1 MIHGKIPTGRFFIGS
16 DDEGA
21 MMIAME
27 YQRLWPPSPF
37 ANGELI
43 VTTKTGRAVTA
54 RPLDREDASLLVDLF
69 TRLSERTRRLRFS
82 KPRSTAELVW
92 HEATRL
98 TNSDPQADT
107 TLVGVVREE
116 GEDRAVAL
124 VQIVHVGA
132 TIAEIAAVV
141 RDDYQN
147 EGLGKAIC
155 RLAAQVAMA
164 RGVRTLEILTQA
176 ENKAVQ
182 WLVRG
187 TGLAYTSEMRRGEV
201 TIFLHLPVS

>member
-1 MIHGKIPTGRFFIGS
+1 
-16 DDEGA
+16 
-21 MMIAME
+21 MMSAME
-27 YQRLWPPSPF
+27 YQRLWPPSPL

-69 TRLSERTRRLRFS
+69 NRLSERTRRLRFS
-82 KPRSTAELVW
+82 KPRSSAELVW

-98 TNSDPQADT
+98 AKSDPQADT

-124 VQIVHVGA
+124 VQIVRVGA
-132 TIAEIAAVV
+132 TIGEIAAVV

-155 RLAAQVAMA
+155 RLATQVAMA

-182 WLVRG
+182 WLVRSS
-187 TGLAYTSEMRRGEV
+187 GLAYTSEMRRGEV
-201 TIFLHLPVS
+201 TILLHLPVS

>member
-1 MIHGKIPTGRFFIGS
+1 
-16 DDEGA
+16 
-21 MMIAME
+21 MMTAME
-27 YQRLWPPSPF
+27 YQRLWPASPF
-37 ANGELI
+37 ANGELF

-69 TRLSERTRRLRFS
+69 NRLSERTRRLRFS
-82 KPRSTAELVW
+82 KPRSSAELVW
-92 HEATRL
+92 HEARRL
-98 TNSDPQADT
+98 AKSDPPADT

-124 VQIVHVGA
+124 VQIVRVGA

-182 WLVRG
+182 WLVRSS
-187 TGLAYTSEMRRGEV
+187 GLAYTSEMRRGDV
-201 TIFLHLPVS
+201 TILLHLPVS